1 MFLYQ
6 NSQYKHNNLIIS
18 FINISYE
25 GKLMKYRKLGN
36 TGIEVSEIA
45 FGAEFLVERPY
56 EDTEVLIKA
65 CEENGIN
72 FVDCWMSE
80 PNVRSHLGRAIKPNR
95 ENWVIQGHIGAT
107 WQNNQ
112 YVRTREMDKVI
123 PAFED
128 FMERFQIDTLD
139 FGMIHY
145 VDQLDDY
152 NEIMNGPFIE
162 YVRTLKEEGTIAHIG
177 LSTHNLDIA
186 LLAAQNPEIELLMF
200 SINPA
205 FDMFGPVDDV
215 MDYRKEDA
223 YDSEDLSSI
232 NPQRA
237 ELYESCQNNG
247 TALTV
252 MKGFAGGNLLSDE
265 TSPVGVALT
274 PVQCIYYAFEQKG
287 VSSIFVGV
295 KTVDELMESLKYCDA
310 SESEKNYKDVL
321 KNAPKHS
328 FKGQCTYCGHC
339 SPCTSEIDIAMVIKL
354 FDLAKYHDKVPESI
368 KEHYNDLKFN
378 ATDCI
383 ACGDCEERCPFNV
396 AIVDVMLDVQD
407 LFDL

>member
-1 MFLYQ
+1 
-6 NSQYKHNNLIIS
+6 
-18 FINISYE
+18 
-25 GKLMKYRKLGN
+25 MKYRDLGD
-36 TGIEVSEIA
+36 TGIKVSEIA

-56 EDTEVLIKA
+56 EDTEDLIKA
-65 CEENGIN
+65 CEANGIN

-80 PNVRSHLGRAIKPNR
+80 PDVRSHLGKAIKGHR
-95 ENWVIQGHIGAT
+95 ENWIIQGHIGST

-152 NEIMNGPFIE
+152 NEIMNGPFME
-162 YVRTLKEEGTIAHIG
+162 YVRKLKEDGTIEHIG
-177 LSTHNLDIA
+177 LSTHNPDIG

-205 FDMFGPVDDV
+205 YDMFGSMGDIEE
-215 MDYRKEDA
+215 YRKEDA
-223 YDSEDLSSI
+223 YDGQMFGL

-237 ELYESCQNNG
+237 ELYETCANNG

-252 MKGFAGGNLLSDE
+252 MKGFAGGNLLDSE
-265 TSPVGVALT
+265 TSPFGVALT
-274 PVQCIYYAFEQKG
+274 PVQCIHYCLEQKG

-295 KTVDELMESLKYCDA
+295 KTVDELEESLKYCDA
-310 SESEKNYKDVL
+310 TESEKEYVETL

-328 FKGQCTYCGHC
+328 FEGQCTYCGHC
-339 SPCTSEIDIAMVIKL
+339 APCASEIDISMVNKL
-354 FDLAKYHDKVPESI
+354 FDLAKNRDEVPASVM
-368 KEHYNDLKFN
+368 EHYNNLKYN

-383 ACGDCEERCPFNV
+383 ACGDCEPRCPFNV
-396 AIVDVMLDVQD
+396 HIVDVMLDAQD
-407 LFDL
+407 LFGF

>member
-1 MFLYQ
+1 
-6 NSQYKHNNLIIS
+6 
-18 FINISYE
+18 
-25 GKLMKYRKLGN
+25 MKYRDLGD
-36 TGIEVSEIA
+36 TGIKVSEIA

-56 EDTEVLIKA
+56 EDTEDLIKA
-65 CEENGIN
+65 CEANGIN

-80 PNVRSHLGRAIKPNR
+80 LDVRSHLGKAIKGNR
-95 ENWVIQGHIGAT
+95 ENWVIQGHIGST

-152 NEIMNGPFIE
+152 NEIMNGPFME
-162 YVRTLKEEGTIAHIG
+162 YVRKLKDDGTIEHIG
-177 LSTHNLDIA
+177 LSTHNPDIG

-205 FDMFGPVDDV
+205 YDMFGSMEDIEE
-215 MDYRKEDA
+215 YRKDDA
-223 YDSEDLSSI
+223 YDTQMFGL

-237 ELYESCQNNG
+237 EIYETCANNG

-252 MKGFAGGNLLSDE
+252 MKGFAGGNLLDSE
-265 TSPVGVALT
+265 TSPFGVALT
-274 PVQCIYYAFEQKG
+274 PVQCIHYCLEQKG

-295 KTVDELMESLKYCDA
+295 KTVDELEESLKYCDA
-310 SESEKNYKDVL
+310 TESEKEYAEIL

-328 FKGQCTYCGHC
+328 FEGQCTYCGHC
-339 SPCTSEIDIAMVIKL
+339 APCASEIDIAMVNKL
-354 FDLAKYHDKVPESI
+354 FDLAKNQDEVPASI
-368 KEHYNDLKFN
+368 REHYNNLKYN

-383 ACGDCEERCPFNV
+383 ACGDCEPRCPFNV
-396 AIVDVMLDVQD
+396 HIVDVMLDAQD
-407 LFDL
+407 LFGF

>member
-1 MFLYQ
+1 M
-6 NSQYKHNNLIIS
+6 
-18 FINISYE
+18 E
-25 GKLMKYRKLGN
+25 YRKLGK

-56 EDTEVLIKA
+56 EDTEVLIRA

-80 PNVRSHLGRAIKPNR
+80 PDVRSHLGKAIKPNR
-95 ENWVIQGHIGAT
+95 ENWVIQGHLGAT
-107 WQNNQ
+107 WQNEQ

-145 VDQLDDY
+145 VDTLDDY

-162 YVRTLKEEGTIAHIG
+162 YVRKLKREGVIEHIG
-177 LSTHNLDIA
+177 LSTHNPDIG
-186 LLAAQNPEIELLMF
+186 LLAAKNPEIELLMF

-205 FDMFGPVDDV
+205 FDMFDSMDDIEE
-215 MDYRKEDA
+215 YRKEDA
-223 YDSEDLSSI
+223 YDGEFSSM
-232 NPQRA
+232 NPKRS
-237 ELYESCQNNG
+237 ELYSICEENG
-247 TALTV
+247 TAITV

-265 TSPVGVALT
+265 TSPFGVALT
-274 PVQCIYYAFEQKG
+274 PVQCIHYALSQKG

-295 KTVDELMESLKYCDA
+295 RTVEELEKSLKYCSATEVEKDY
-310 SESEKNYKDVL
+310 SETL

-339 SPCTSEIDIAMVIKL
+339 QPCRSGIDIAMVNKL
-354 FDLAKYHDKVPESI
+354 FDLAKNHDEVPKSI
-368 KEHYNDLKFN
+368 QEHYNNLKFN

-383 ACGDCEERCPFNV
+383 ACGDCEPRCPFEV
-396 AIVDVMLDVQD
+396 YIVDVMLDAQD
-407 LFDL
+407 LFGF

>member
-1 MFLYQ
+1 MR
-6 NSQYKHNNLIIS
+6 
-18 FINISYE
+18 
-25 GKLMKYRKLGN
+25 YRKLGN

-56 EDTEVLIKA
+56 EDTEELIKA
-65 CEENGIN
+65 CEDAGIN

-80 PNVRSHLGRAIKPNR
+80 PDVRSHLGRAIKDNR

-112 YVRTREMDKVI
+112 YVRTREMEYVI

-145 VDQLDDY
+145 VDQIEDY
-152 NEIMNGPFIE
+152 NGIMEGPFME
-162 YVRTLKEEGTIAHIG
+162 YVRKLKSEGTIAHIG
-177 LSTHNLDIA
+177 LSTHNPDVG
-186 LLAAQNPEIELLMF
+186 LLAVKNPEIELLMF

-205 FDMFGPVDDV
+205 FDMFDSMEDIEE
-215 MDYRKEDA
+215 YRREEA
-223 YDSEDLSSI
+223 YDRDFSSL
-232 NPQRA
+232 NPKRS
-237 ELYESCQNNG
+237 ELYELCESTG

-265 TSPVGVALT
+265 TSPFGIAMT
-274 PVQCIYYAFEQKG
+274 PVQCIHYALEQKG

-295 KTVDELMESLKYCDA
+295 KTPDELQESLKYCSA
-310 SESEKNYKDVL
+310 TESEKDYAEVL

-339 SPCTSEIDIAMVIKL
+339 QPCSSGIDIAMVNKL
-354 FDLAKYHDKVPESI
+354 FDLAKNHDEVPAGV
-368 KEHYNDLKFN
+368 KEHYRNLKYN

-383 ACGDCEERCPFNV
+383 ACGECEPRCPFEV
-396 AIVDVMLDVQD
+396 LIVDVMLDAQD
-407 LFDL
+407 LFGF

>member
-1 MFLYQ
+1 
-6 NSQYKHNNLIIS
+6 
-18 FINISYE
+18 
-25 GKLMKYRKLGN
+25 MKYRDLGD
-36 TGIEVSEIA
+36 TGIKVSEIA

-56 EDTEVLIKA
+56 EDTEDLIKA
-65 CEENGIN
+65 CEANGIN

-80 PNVRSHLGRAIKPNR
+80 PDVRSHLGKAIKGNR
-95 ENWVIQGHIGAT
+95 ENWIIQGHIGST

-162 YVRTLKEEGTIAHIG
+162 YVRKLKEDGTIEHIG
-177 LSTHNLDIA
+177 LSTHNPDIG

-205 FDMFGPVDDV
+205 YDMFGSMGDIEE
-215 MDYRKEDA
+215 YRKEDA
-223 YDSEDLSSI
+223 YDGQMFGL

-237 ELYESCQNNG
+237 ELYETCANNG

-252 MKGFAGGNLLSDE
+252 MKGFAGGNLLDSE
-265 TSPVGVALT
+265 TSPFGVALT
-274 PVQCIYYAFEQKG
+274 PVQCIHYCLEQKG

-295 KTVDELMESLKYCDA
+295 KTVDELEESLKYCDA
-310 SESEKNYKDVL
+310 TESEKEYAETL

-328 FKGQCTYCGHC
+328 FEGQCTYCGHC
-339 SPCTSEIDIAMVIKL
+339 APCASEIDIAMVNKL
-354 FDLAKYHDKVPESI
+354 FDLAKNRDEVPASVM
-368 KEHYNDLKFN
+368 EHYINLKYN

-383 ACGDCEERCPFNV
+383 ACGDCEPRCPFNV
-396 AIVDVMLDVQD
+396 HIVDVMLDAQD
-407 LFDL
+407 LFGF

>member
-1 MFLYQ
+1 
-6 NSQYKHNNLIIS
+6 
-18 FINISYE
+18 
-25 GKLMKYRKLGN
+25 MKYRDLGD
-36 TGIEVSEIA
+36 TGIKVSEIA

-56 EDTEVLIKA
+56 EDTEELIKA
-65 CEENGIN
+65 CEANGIN

-80 PNVRSHLGRAIKPNR
+80 PDVRSHLGKAIKGNR
-95 ENWVIQGHIGAT
+95 ENWVIQGHIGST

-162 YVRTLKEEGTIAHIG
+162 YVRKLKDDGTIEHIG
-177 LSTHNLDIA
+177 LSTHNPDIG

-205 FDMFGPVDDV
+205 YDMFGSMEDIEE
-215 MDYRKEDA
+215 YRKDDA
-223 YDSEDLSSI
+223 YDTQMFGL

-237 ELYESCQNNG
+237 EIYETCANNG

-252 MKGFAGGNLLSDE
+252 MKGFAGGNLLDSE
-265 TSPVGVALT
+265 TSPFGVELT
-274 PVQCIYYAFEQKG
+274 PVQCIHYCLEQKG

-295 KTVDELMESLKYCDA
+295 KTVDELEESLKYCDA
-310 SESEKNYKDVL
+310 TESEKEYAEIL

-328 FKGQCTYCGHC
+328 FEGQCTYCGHC
-339 SPCTSEIDIAMVIKL
+339 APCASEIDIAMVNKL
-354 FDLAKYHDKVPESI
+354 FDLAKNQDEVPASI
-368 KEHYNDLKFN
+368 REHYNNLKYN

-383 ACGDCEERCPFNV
+383 ACGDCEPRCPFNV
-396 AIVDVMLDVQD
+396 HIVDVMLDAQD
-407 LFDL
+407 LFGF

>member
-1 MFLYQ
+1 M
-6 NSQYKHNNLIIS
+6 
-18 FINISYE
+18 E
-25 GKLMKYRKLGN
+25 YRKLGN

-56 EDTEVLIKA
+56 EDTKVLIDA
-65 CEENGIN
+65 CEEHGIN

-80 PNVRSHLGRAIKPNR
+80 PDVRSHLGRAIKPNR
-95 ENWVIQGHIGAT
+95 KNWVIQGHIGST

-128 FMERFQIDTLD
+128 FMERFQMDALD

-152 NEIMNGPFIE
+152 NEIMEGPFID
-162 YVRTLKEEGTIAHIG
+162 YVRKLKSDGTIKHIG
-177 LSTHNLDIA
+177 LSTHNPDIG
-186 LLAAQNPEIELLMF
+186 LLAAENPEIELLMF

-205 FDMFGPVDDV
+205 FDMFGTMEDIEE
-215 MDYRKEDA
+215 YRKEDA
-223 YDSEDLSSI
+223 YDREFSSL
-232 NPQRA
+232 NPKRA
-237 ELYESCQNNG
+237 ELYELCEKNG

-265 TSPVGVALT
+265 TSPFGVALT
-274 PVQCIYYAFEQKG
+274 PVQCIHYCLEQKG

-295 KTVDELMESLKYCDA
+295 KTVDELEESLKYCKA
-310 SESEKNYKDVL
+310 SDDEKDYAEVL

-328 FKGQCTYCGHC
+328 FEGQCTYCGHC
-339 SPCTSEIDIAMVIKL
+339 QPCASEIDIAMVNKL
-354 FDLAKYHDKVPESI
+354 FDLAKNHDEVPASVQ
-368 KEHYNDLKFN
+368 EHYNNLKFN

-383 ACGDCEERCPFNV
+383 ACGDCELRCPFDV
-396 AIVDVMLDVQD
+396 HIVDVMLDAQD
-407 LFDL
+407 LFGF

>member
-1 MFLYQ
+1 
-6 NSQYKHNNLIIS
+6 
-18 FINISYE
+18 
-25 GKLMKYRKLGN
+25 MKYRDLGD
-36 TGIEVSEIA
+36 TGIKVSEIA

-56 EDTEVLIKA
+56 EDTEDLIKA
-65 CEENGIN
+65 CEANGIN

-80 PNVRSHLGRAIKPNR
+80 PDVRSHLGKAIKGHR
-95 ENWVIQGHIGAT
+95 ENWIIQGHIGST

-162 YVRTLKEEGTIAHIG
+162 YVRKLKEDGTIEHIG
-177 LSTHNLDIA
+177 LSTHNPDIG
-186 LLAAQNPEIELLMF
+186 LLAAQNPESELLMF

-205 FDMFGPVDDV
+205 YDMFGSMGDIEE
-215 MDYRKEDA
+215 YRKEDA
-223 YDSEDLSSI
+223 YDGQMFGL

-237 ELYESCQNNG
+237 ELYETCANNG

-252 MKGFAGGNLLSDE
+252 MKGFAGGNLLDSE
-265 TSPVGVALT
+265 TSPFGVALT
-274 PVQCIYYAFEQKG
+274 PVQCIHYCLEQKG

-295 KTVDELMESLKYCDA
+295 KTVDELEESLKYCDA
-310 SESEKNYKDVL
+310 TESEKEYVETL

-328 FKGQCTYCGHC
+328 FEGQCTYCGHC
-339 SPCTSEIDIAMVIKL
+339 APCASEIDISMVNKL
-354 FDLAKYHDKVPESI
+354 FDLAKNRDEVPASVM
-368 KEHYNDLKFN
+368 EHYNNLKYN

-383 ACGDCEERCPFNV
+383 ACGDCEPRCPFNV
-396 AIVDVMLDVQD
+396 HIVDVMLDAQD
-407 LFDL
+407 LFGF

>member
-1 MFLYQ
+1 
-6 NSQYKHNNLIIS
+6 
-18 FINISYE
+18 
-25 GKLMKYRKLGN
+25 MKYRDLGD
-36 TGIEVSEIA
+36 TGIKVSEIA

-56 EDTEVLIKA
+56 EDTEDLIKA
-65 CEENGIN
+65 CEANGIN

-80 PNVRSHLGRAIKPNR
+80 PDVRSHLGKAIKGNR
-95 ENWVIQGHIGAT
+95 ENWIIQGHIGST

-152 NEIMNGPFIE
+152 NKIMNGPFIE
-162 YVRTLKEEGTIAHIG
+162 YVRKLKKEGTIEHIG
-177 LSTHNLDIA
+177 LSTHNPDIG

-205 FDMFGPVDDV
+205 YDMFGSMGDIEE
-215 MDYRKEDA
+215 YRKEDA
-223 YDSEDLSSI
+223 YNDSMFGL

-237 ELYESCQNNG
+237 ELYETCANNG

-252 MKGFAGGNLLSDE
+252 MKGFAGGNLLDGE
-265 TSPVGVALT
+265 TSPFGVALT
-274 PVQCIYYAFEQKG
+274 PVQCIHYCLEQKG

-295 KTVDELMESLKYCDA
+295 KTVDELKESLKYCDA
-310 SESEKNYKDVL
+310 TESEKEYAETL

-328 FKGQCTYCGHC
+328 FEGQCTYCGHC
-339 SPCTSEIDIAMVIKL
+339 APCASEIDIAMVNKL
-354 FDLAKYHDKVPESI
+354 FDLAKNRDEVPASV
-368 KEHYNDLKFN
+368 KEHYNNLKYN

-383 ACGDCEERCPFNV
+383 ACGDCEPRCPFNV
-396 AIVDVMLDVQD
+396 HIVDVMLDAQD
-407 LFDL
+407 LFGF

>member
-1 MFLYQ
+1 M
-6 NSQYKHNNLIIS
+6 
-18 FINISYE
+18 E
-25 GKLMKYRKLGN
+25 YRKLGS

-56 EDTEVLIKA
+56 EDTEELIRV

-80 PNVRSHLGRAIKPNR
+80 PDVRSHLGRAIGPNR
-95 ENWVIQGHIGAT
+95 ENWVIQGHIGST
-107 WQNNQ
+107 WQNSQ
-112 YVRTREMDKVI
+112 YVRTRDMDKVI

-152 NEIMNGPFIE
+152 ENIMNGPFIE
-162 YVRTLKEEGTIAHIG
+162 YVRKLKEEGTIAHIG
-177 LSTHNLDIA
+177 LSTHNPDIG
-186 LLAAQNPEIELLMF
+186 LLAAENPEIELLMF

-205 FDMFGPVDDV
+205 YDMFGAMEDIEE
-215 MDYRKEDA
+215 YRKDGA
-223 YDSEDLSSI
+223 FDNDFSSI
-232 NPQRA
+232 NPLRA
-237 ELYESCQNNG
+237 EIYDICEKNG

-252 MKGFAGGNLLSDE
+252 MKGFAGGNLLADE
-265 TSPVGVALT
+265 TSPFGVALT
-274 PVQCIYYAFEQKG
+274 PVQCIHYALEQKG

-295 KTVDELMESLKYCDA
+295 KTVDELMESLKYCAA
-310 SESEKNYKDVL
+310 SEAERDYSEIL
-321 KNAPKHS
+321 KNAPMHS

-339 SPCTSEIDIAMVIKL
+339 QPCSSGIDIAMVNKL
-354 FDLAKYHDKVPESI
+354 FDLAKNHDEVPAGVQ
-368 KEHYNDLKFN
+368 EHYNNLKYN

-383 ACGDCEERCPFNV
+383 ACGECELRCPFEV
-396 AIVDVMLDVQD
+396 HIVDVMLDSQD
-407 LFDL
+407 LFGF

>member
-1 MFLYQ
+1 M
-6 NSQYKHNNLIIS
+6 
-18 FINISYE
+18 E
-25 GKLMKYRKLGN
+25 YRKLGK

-56 EDTEVLIKA
+56 EDTEVLIRA

-80 PNVRSHLGRAIKPNR
+80 PDVRSHLGKAIKPNR
-95 ENWVIQGHIGAT
+95 ENWVIQGHFGAT
-107 WQNNQ
+107 WQNEQ
-112 YVRTREMDKVI
+112 YVRTRDMDEVI

-145 VDQLDDY
+145 VDTLDDY

-162 YVRTLKEEGTIAHIG
+162 YVRKLKREGVIEHIG
-177 LSTHNLDIA
+177 LSTHNPDIG
-186 LLAAQNPEIELLMF
+186 LLAAKNPEIELLMF

-205 FDMFGPVDDV
+205 FDMFDSMDDIEE
-215 MDYRKEDA
+215 YRKEDA
-223 YDSEDLSSI
+223 YDGEFSSM
-232 NPQRA
+232 NPKRS
-237 ELYESCQNNG
+237 ELYSICEENG
-247 TALTV
+247 TAITV

-265 TSPVGVALT
+265 TSPFGVALT
-274 PVQCIYYAFEQKG
+274 PVQCIHYALSQKG

-295 KTVDELMESLKYCDA
+295 RTVEELEKSLKYCSATEVEKDY
-310 SESEKNYKDVL
+310 SETL

-339 SPCTSEIDIAMVIKL
+339 QPCRSGIDIAMVNKL
-354 FDLAKYHDKVPESI
+354 FDLAKNHDEVPKSI
-368 KEHYNDLKFN
+368 QEHYNNLKFN

-383 ACGDCEERCPFNV
+383 ACGDCEPRCPFEV
-396 AIVDVMLDVQD
+396 YIVDVMLDAQD
-407 LFDL
+407 LFGF

>member
-1 MFLYQ
+1 
-6 NSQYKHNNLIIS
+6 
-18 FINISYE
+18 
-25 GKLMKYRKLGN
+25 MKYRDLGD
-36 TGIEVSEIA
+36 TGIKVSEIA

-56 EDTEVLIKA
+56 EDTEDLIKA
-65 CEENGIN
+65 CEANGIN

-80 PNVRSHLGRAIKPNR
+80 PDVRSHLGKAIKGNR
-95 ENWVIQGHIGAT
+95 ENWIIQGHIGST

-145 VDQLDDY
+145 VDQLEDY
-152 NEIMNGPFIE
+152 NEIMNGPFME
-162 YVRTLKEEGTIAHIG
+162 YVRKLKEEGTIEHIG
-177 LSTHNLDIA
+177 LSTHNPDIG

-205 FDMFGPVDDV
+205 YDMFGSMEDIEE
-215 MDYRKEDA
+215 YRKEDA
-223 YDSEDLSSI
+223 YDGQMFGL

-237 ELYESCQNNG
+237 ELYETCANNG

-252 MKGFAGGNLLSDE
+252 MKGFAGGNLLDSE
-265 TSPVGVALT
+265 TSPFGVALT
-274 PVQCIYYAFEQKG
+274 PVQCIHYCLEQKG

-295 KTVDELMESLKYCDA
+295 KTVDELEESLKYCDA
-310 SESEKNYKDVL
+310 TESEKEYAETL

-328 FKGQCTYCGHC
+328 FEGQCTYCGHC
-339 SPCTSEIDIAMVIKL
+339 APCASEIDIAMVNKL
-354 FDLAKYHDKVPESI
+354 FDLAKNRDEVPASVM
-368 KEHYNDLKFN
+368 EHYNNLKYN

-383 ACGDCEERCPFNV
+383 ACGDCEPRCPFNV
-396 AIVDVMLDVQD
+396 HIVDVMLDAQD
-407 LFDL
+407 LFGF

>member
-1 MFLYQ
+1 M
-6 NSQYKHNNLIIS
+6 
-18 FINISYE
+18 E
-25 GKLMKYRKLGN
+25 YRKLGD

-65 CEENGIN
+65 CEANGIN

-80 PNVRSHLGRAIKPNR
+80 PDVRSHLGKAIKPNR
-95 ENWVIQGHIGAT
+95 ENWVIQGHIGST

-128 FMERFQIDTLD
+128 FMERFQMDTLD

-162 YVRTLKEEGTIAHIG
+162 YVRKLKDDGTIAHIG
-177 LSTHNLDIA
+177 LSTHNPEIG
-186 LLAAQNPEIELLMF
+186 LLAAENPEIELLMF

-205 FDMFGPVDDV
+205 FDMFGV
-215 MDYRKEDA
+215 MDDIEEYRKEEA
-223 YDSEDLSSI
+223 YDEEFSSL
-232 NPQRA
+232 NPMRA
-237 ELYESCQNNG
+237 QLYETCERNR

-265 TSPVGVALT
+265 TSPFGVALT
-274 PVQCIYYAFEQKG
+274 PVQCIHYALEQKG

-295 KTVDELMESLKYCDA
+295 KTVEELEESLKYCSA
-310 SESEKNYKDVL
+310 SDEEKDYAEVL

-339 SPCTSEIDIAMVIKL
+339 APCSSQIDIAMVNKL
-354 FDLAKYHDKVPESI
+354 FDLAKNHDEVPASVQ
-368 KEHYNDLKFN
+368 EHYNNLKFN

-383 ACGDCEERCPFNV
+383 ACGDCEPRCPFNV
-396 AIVDVMLDVQD
+396 HIVDVMLDAHD
-407 LFDL
+407 LFGF

>member
-1 MFLYQ
+1 
-6 NSQYKHNNLIIS
+6 
-18 FINISYE
+18 
-25 GKLMKYRKLGN
+25 MKYRDLGD
-36 TGIEVSEIA
+36 TGIKVSEIA

-56 EDTEVLIKA
+56 EDTEELIKA
-65 CEENGIN
+65 CEANGIN

-80 PNVRSHLGRAIKPNR
+80 PDVRSHLGKAIKGNR
-95 ENWVIQGHIGAT
+95 ENWVIQGHIGST

-112 YVRTREMDKVI
+112 YARTREMDKVI

-152 NEIMNGPFIE
+152 NEIMNGPFME
-162 YVRTLKEEGTIAHIG
+162 YVRKLKDDGTIEHIG
-177 LSTHNLDIA
+177 LSTHNPDIG

-205 FDMFGPVDDV
+205 YDMFGSMEDIEE
-215 MDYRKEDA
+215 YRKDDA
-223 YDSEDLSSI
+223 YDTQMFGL

-237 ELYESCQNNG
+237 EIYETCANNG

-252 MKGFAGGNLLSDE
+252 MKGFAGGNLLDSE
-265 TSPVGVALT
+265 TSPFGVALT
-274 PVQCIYYAFEQKG
+274 PVQCIHYCLEQKG

-295 KTVDELMESLKYCDA
+295 KTVDELEESLKYCDA
-310 SESEKNYKDVL
+310 TESEKEYAEIL

-328 FKGQCTYCGHC
+328 FEGQCTYCGHC
-339 SPCTSEIDIAMVIKL
+339 APCASEIDIAMVNKL
-354 FDLAKYHDKVPESI
+354 FDLAKNQDEVPASI
-368 KEHYNDLKFN
+368 QEHYNNLKFN

-383 ACGDCEERCPFNV
+383 ACGECEPRCPFNV
-396 AIVDVMLDVQD
+396 HIVDVMLDAQD
-407 LFDL
+407 LFGF

>member
-1 MFLYQ
+1 
-6 NSQYKHNNLIIS
+6 
-18 FINISYE
+18 
-25 GKLMKYRKLGN
+25 MKYRDLGD
-36 TGIEVSEIA
+36 TGIKVSEIA

-56 EDTEVLIKA
+56 EDTEDLIKA
-65 CEENGIN
+65 CEANGIN

-80 PNVRSHLGRAIKPNR
+80 PDVRSHLGKAIKGHR
-95 ENWVIQGHIGAT
+95 ENWIIQGHIGST

-162 YVRTLKEEGTIAHIG
+162 YVRKLKEDGTIEHIG
-177 LSTHNLDIA
+177 LSTHNPDIG

-205 FDMFGPVDDV
+205 YDMFGSMGDIEE
-215 MDYRKEDA
+215 YRKEDA
-223 YDSEDLSSI
+223 YDGQMFGL

-237 ELYESCQNNG
+237 EIYELCEKNG

-252 MKGFAGGNLLSDE
+252 MKGFAGGNLLDSE
-265 TSPVGVALT
+265 TSPFGVALT
-274 PVQCIYYAFEQKG
+274 PVQCIHYCLEQKG

-295 KTVDELMESLKYCDA
+295 KTVDELEESLKYCDA
-310 SESEKNYKDVL
+310 TESEKEYVETL

-328 FKGQCTYCGHC
+328 FEGQCTYCGHC
-339 SPCTSEIDIAMVIKL
+339 APCASEIDIAMVNKL
-354 FDLAKYHDKVPESI
+354 FDLAKNRDEVPASVM
-368 KEHYNDLKFN
+368 EHYNNLKYN

-383 ACGDCEERCPFNV
+383 ACGDCEPRCPFNV
-396 AIVDVMLDVQD
+396 HIVDVMLDAQD
-407 LFDL
+407 LFGF

>member
-1 MFLYQ
+1 
-6 NSQYKHNNLIIS
+6 
-18 FINISYE
+18 
-25 GKLMKYRKLGN
+25 MKYRKLGN

-56 EDTEVLIKA
+56 EDTEELIRA

-80 PNVRSHLGRAIKPNR
+80 PDVRSHLGKAIKDNR
-95 ENWVIQGHIGAT
+95 ENWIIQGHIGST
-107 WQNNQ
+107 WQNEQ

-152 NEIMNGPFIE
+152 NEIMNGEFIK
-162 YVRTLKEEGTIAHIG
+162 YVRKLKADGTIAHIG
-177 LSTHNLDIA
+177 LSTHNPDIG
-186 LLAAQNPEIELLMF
+186 LLAAENPEIELLMF
-200 SINPA
+200 SLNPA
-205 FDMFGPVDDV
+205 FDMFGSMNDIEE
-215 MDYRKEDA
+215 YRKDDA
-223 YDSEDLSSI
+223 YDREFSSI
-232 NPQRA
+232 NPKRA
-237 ELYESCQNNG
+237 ELYELCEKTG

-265 TSPVGVALT
+265 TSPFGVGLT
-274 PVQCIYYAFEQKG
+274 PVQCIHYALEQKG

-295 KTVDELMESLKYCDA
+295 KNPQELEESLKYVGA
-310 SESEKNYKDVL
+310 SEAEKDYSETL

-339 SPCTSEIDIAMVIKL
+339 QPCSSGIDIAMVNKL
-354 FDLAKYHDKVPESI
+354 FDLAKNHDEVPASI
-368 KEHYNDLKFN
+368 QEHYNNLKYN

-383 ACGDCEERCPFNV
+383 ACGDCEPRCPFEV
-396 AIVDVMLDVQD
+396 YIVDVMLDAQD
-407 LFDL
+407 LFGF

>member
-1 MFLYQ
+1 M
-6 NSQYKHNNLIIS
+6 
-18 FINISYE
+18 E
-25 GKLMKYRKLGN
+25 YRKLGN

-56 EDTEVLIKA
+56 EDTEELIKA

-80 PNVRSHLGRAIKPNR
+80 PDVRSHLGKAIKGNR
-95 ENWVIQGHIGAT
+95 DNWVIQGHIGST

-112 YVRTREMDKVI
+112 YVRTRDMDKVI

-145 VDQLDDY
+145 VDQLEDY
-152 NEIMNGPFIE
+152 EEIMGGPFIE
-162 YVRTLKEEGTIAHIG
+162 YVRKLKRDGVIKHIG
-177 LSTHNLDIA
+177 LSTHNPDIGI
-186 LLAAQNPEIELLMF
+186 LAAENPEIELLMF

-205 FDMFGPVDDV
+205 FDMFGPMDDIEE
-215 MDYRKEDA
+215 YRKEDA
-223 YDSEDLSSI
+223 YDREFSSI
-232 NPQRA
+232 NPKRD
-237 ELYESCQNNG
+237 EIYGLCEENG

-265 TSPVGVALT
+265 TSPFGVALT
-274 PVQCIYYAFEQKG
+274 PVQCIHYCLEQKG

-295 KTVDELMESLKYCDA
+295 KTVDELMESLKYCEAGEAEKDYA
-310 SESEKNYKDVL
+310 SVL
-321 KNAPKHS
+321 RNAPKHS
-328 FKGQCTYCGHC
+328 FEGQCTYCGHC
-339 SPCTSEIDIAMVIKL
+339 APCTSEIDIAMVNKL
-354 FDLAKYHDKVPESI
+354 FDLAKNHDEVPASI
-368 KEHYNDLKFN
+368 QEHYNNLKYD

-383 ACGDCEERCPFNV
+383 ACGDCEPRCPFNV
-396 AIVDVMLDVQD
+396 HIVDVMLDAQD
-407 LFDL
+407 LFGF

>member
-1 MFLYQ
+1 M
-6 NSQYKHNNLIIS
+6 
-18 FINISYE
+18 E
-25 GKLMKYRKLGN
+25 YRKLGK

-56 EDTEVLIKA
+56 EDTDELIRA
-65 CEENGIN
+65 CEDNGIN

-80 PNVRSHLGRAIKPNR
+80 PDVRSHLGNAIKDNR
-95 ENWVIQGHIGAT
+95 DNWVIQGHIGST
-107 WQNNQ
+107 WQNGQ

-128 FMERFQIDTLD
+128 FMQRFQIDTLD

-145 VDQLDDY
+145 VDLLDDY
-152 NEIMNGPFIE
+152 DEIMNGPFIE
-162 YVRTLKEEGTIAHIG
+162 YVRRLKGDGTIAHIG
-177 LSTHNLDIA
+177 LSTHNPDIG
-186 LLAAQNPEIELLMF
+186 LLAAENPEIELLMF

-205 FDMFGPVDDV
+205 FDMFGAMDDIEE
-215 MDYRKEDA
+215 YRKEDA
-223 YDSEDLSSI
+223 FDNDLSSL

-237 ELYESCQNNG
+237 EIYELCQENG

-265 TSPVGVALT
+265 TSPFGVALT
-274 PVQCIYYAFEQKG
+274 PVQCIHYALSQKG

-295 KTVDELMESLKYCDA
+295 RNPQELEESLRYCTATDD
-310 SESEKNYKDVL
+310 EKDYTEVL

-339 SPCTSEIDIAMVIKL
+339 QPCRSGIDIAMVNKL
-354 FDLAKYHDKVPESI
+354 FDLAKNHDEVPASI
-368 KEHYNDLKFN
+368 MEHYHNLKFN
-378 ATDCI
+378 ATNCI
-383 ACGDCEERCPFNV
+383 ACGDCDERCPFEV
-396 AIVDVMLDVQD
+396 SIVDVMLDAQD
-407 LFDL
+407 LFGFRL

>member
-1 MFLYQ
+1 
-6 NSQYKHNNLIIS
+6 
-18 FINISYE
+18 
-25 GKLMKYRKLGN
+25 MKYRDLGD
-36 TGIEVSEIA
+36 TGIKVSEIA

-56 EDTEVLIKA
+56 EDTEDLIKA
-65 CEENGIN
+65 CEANGIN

-80 PNVRSHLGRAIKPNR
+80 PDVRSHLGKAIKGHR
-95 ENWVIQGHIGAT
+95 ENWIIQGHIGST

-128 FMERFQIDTLD
+128 FMERFQIDTRD

-162 YVRTLKEEGTIAHIG
+162 YVRKLKEDGTIEHIG
-177 LSTHNLDIA
+177 LSTHNPDIG

-205 FDMFGPVDDV
+205 YDMFGSMGDIEE
-215 MDYRKEDA
+215 YRKEDA
-223 YDSEDLSSI
+223 YDGQMFGL

-237 ELYESCQNNG
+237 ELYETCANNG

-252 MKGFAGGNLLSDE
+252 MKGFAGGNLLDSE
-265 TSPVGVALT
+265 TSPFGVALT
-274 PVQCIYYAFEQKG
+274 PVQCIHYCLEQKG

-295 KTVDELMESLKYCDA
+295 KTVDELEESLKYCDA
-310 SESEKNYKDVL
+310 TESEKEYVETL

-328 FKGQCTYCGHC
+328 FEGQCTYCGHC
-339 SPCTSEIDIAMVIKL
+339 APCASEIDISMVNKL
-354 FDLAKYHDKVPESI
+354 FDLAKNRDEVPASVM
-368 KEHYNDLKFN
+368 EHYNNLKYN

-383 ACGDCEERCPFNV
+383 ACGDCEPRCPFNV
-396 AIVDVMLDVQD
+396 HIVDVMLDAQD
-407 LFDL
+407 LFGF

>member
-1 MFLYQ
+1 
-6 NSQYKHNNLIIS
+6 
-18 FINISYE
+18 
-25 GKLMKYRKLGN
+25 
-36 TGIEVSEIA
+36 
-45 FGAEFLVERPY
+45 
-56 EDTEVLIKA
+56 
-65 CEENGIN
+65 
-72 FVDCWMSE
+72 MSE
-80 PNVRSHLGRAIKPNR
+80 PDVRSHLGRAIKPNR

-107 WQNNQ
+107 WQNEQ
-112 YVRTREMDKVI
+112 YVRTRDMDKVI

-145 VDQLDDY
+145 VDQMDDY

-162 YVRTLKEEGTIAHIG
+162 YVRKLKEEGTIAHIG
-177 LSTHNLDIA
+177 LSTHNPDIG
-186 LLAAQNPEIELLMF
+186 LLAAENPEIELLMF

-205 FDMFGPVDDV
+205 FDMFGAMDDIEE
-215 MDYRKEDA
+215 YRKEDA
-223 YDSEDLSSI
+223 YDGEFSSL

-237 ELYESCQNNG
+237 ELYQLCAENG

-265 TSPVGVALT
+265 TSPFGVALT
-274 PVQCIYYAFEQKG
+274 PVQCIHYALEQKG

-295 KTVDELMESLKYCDA
+295 KTVDELMESLKYCEA
-310 SESEKNYKDVL
+310 GESEKDYSEVL

-339 SPCTSEIDIAMVIKL
+339 APCASGIDIAMVNKL
-354 FDLAKYHDKVPESI
+354 FDLAKNHDDVPAGV
-368 KEHYNDLKFN
+368 KEHYNNLKFN

-383 ACGDCEERCPFNV
+383 ACGDCEPRCPFDV
-396 AIVDVMLDVQD
+396 HIVDVMLDAQD
-407 LFDL
+407 LFGF

>member
-1 MFLYQ
+1 M
-6 NSQYKHNNLIIS
+6 
-18 FINISYE
+18 E
-25 GKLMKYRKLGN
+25 YRDLGD
-36 TGIEVSEIA
+36 TGIKVSEIA

-56 EDTEVLIKA
+56 KDTEDLIKA
-65 CEENGIN
+65 CEANGIN

-80 PNVRSHLGRAIKPNR
+80 PDVRSHLGKAIKGNR
-95 ENWVIQGHIGAT
+95 ENWVIQGHIGST
-107 WQNNQ
+107 WQNDQ
-112 YVRTREMDKVI
+112 YVRTREMDKVV

-162 YVRTLKEEGTIAHIG
+162 YVRKLKEDGTIEHIG
-177 LSTHNLDIA
+177 LSTHNPDIG

-205 FDMFGPVDDV
+205 YDMFGSMGDIEE
-215 MDYRKEDA
+215 YRKEDA
-223 YDSEDLSSI
+223 YDGQMFGL

-237 ELYESCQNNG
+237 ELYETCANNG

-252 MKGFAGGNLLSDE
+252 MKGFAGGNLLDSE
-265 TSPVGVALT
+265 TSPFGVALT
-274 PVQCIYYAFEQKG
+274 PVQCIHYCLEQKG

-295 KTVDELMESLKYCDA
+295 KTVDELEESLKYCDA
-310 SESEKNYKDVL
+310 TESEKEYAETL

-328 FKGQCTYCGHC
+328 FEGQCTYCGHC
-339 SPCTSEIDIAMVIKL
+339 APCASEIDIAMVNKL
-354 FDLAKYHDKVPESI
+354 FDLAKNRDEVPASV
-368 KEHYNDLKFN
+368 KEHYNNLKYN

-383 ACGDCEERCPFNV
+383 ACGDCEPRCPFNV
-396 AIVDVMLDVQD
+396 HIVDVMLDAQD
-407 LFDL
+407 LFGF